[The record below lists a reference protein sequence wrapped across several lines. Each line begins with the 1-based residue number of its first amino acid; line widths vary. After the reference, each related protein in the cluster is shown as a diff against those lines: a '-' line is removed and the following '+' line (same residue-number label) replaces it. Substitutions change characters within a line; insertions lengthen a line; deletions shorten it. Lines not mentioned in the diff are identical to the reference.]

1 VYAGSVPYLMMAGT
15 TVAGWQM
22 ARALMAA
29 EEGLGQGGDDAFLAA
44 KVATARFYAEH
55 ILNKVPG
62 TADSIVNGADSV
74 TALALEAF

>member
-1 VYAGSVPYLMMAGT
+1 MFAGSVPYLMLAGT

-29 EEGLGQGGDDAFLAA
+29 EDQLAA
-44 KVATARFYAEH
+44 GEDTDFMRAKIATVRFYGDH
-55 ILNKVPG
+55 ILNKTG
-62 TADSIVNGADSV
+62 GLRDSIIHGAESV